1 MGDGRLLYDPR
12 LASGAGLAS
21 QAISRVLAV
30 SGAVTTALDLMPLF
44 YVRQNEETSR
54 ILGPNVYQNGSIR
67 TTPRNL
73 TRQSI
78 S

>member
-1 MGDGRLLYDPR
+1 MLPV
-12 LASGAGLAS
+12 A
-21 QAISRVLAV
+21 
-30 SGAVTTALDLMPLF
+30 GAVTAALDLMPLF
-44 YVRQNEETSR
+44 YVRQNEETSQ